1 MKTLEPRTTMLDELR
16 RPGALRVEFQ
26 PIFRFDANGRSLYA
40 LEALTRGPR
49 GTSMERPN
57 VLFEYARRKS
67 EETEIDRLCIAVA
80 LRDAAT
86 LPGHPR
92 ISVNLHSSTLAVP
105 HFPRLLIDA
114 AAAAGLDPRRLMI
127 EIVEH
132 RPSSSDLHRT
142 QAALHDLREAGV
154 LVALDDLGVGASNYH
169 MLVDCRP
176 DHLKIDRYIVAGCS
190 RDRYRA
196 AVLRSIVTL
205 GEASDAMPI
214 AEGVEEEDD
223 LEMLRSLGIDCVQG
237 WLYAPSM
244 TAEQLQSSPLL
255 QQQPSFM

>member
-1 MKTLEPRTTMLDELR
+1 MLDEVQ
-16 RPGALRVEFQ
+16 RPGALRIEFQ
-26 PIFRFDANGRSLYA
+26 PIFRVSENGRTLYA
-40 LEALTRGPR
+40 LEALTRGPK
-49 GTSMERPN
+49 GTSMERPD
-57 VLFEYARRKS
+57 VLFEYARRKG
-67 EETEIDRLCIAVA
+67 EETNIDRLCIALA
-80 LRDAAT
+80 FRDAAS

-92 ISVNLHSSTLAVP
+92 ISVNLHASTLGVAG
-105 HFPRLLIDA
+105 FPRLLIEA
-114 AAAAGLDPRRLMI
+114 AAAAGIEPRRLMI

-132 RPSSSDLHRT
+132 RPAGDLAHT
-142 QAALHDLREAGV
+142 QAALHELREAGV

-190 RDRYRA
+190 RDRYRT

-205 GEASDAMPI
+205 GEASDATPI

-223 LEMLRSLGIDCVQG
+223 LDVLRELGIDCVQG

-244 TAEQLQSSPLL
+244 TAEQLNHSPLL
-255 QQQPSFM
+255 QHASCEVSR